1 MCHPNYKQDFIIY
14 YYTSKHTLLVILM
27 QDNDEG
33 IKAPIA
39 FMSIPLK
46 NHELKYS
53 YIEKHAFRVV
63 KVLKIFWF
71 YILHSHSIV
80 YVLDV
85 AVKSVLT

>member
-1 MCHPNYKQDFIIY
+1 
-14 YYTSKHTLLVILM
+14 M

-33 IKAPIA
+33 IQAPIA

-53 YIEKHAFRVV
+53 QIEKHAFAIV
-63 KVLKIFWF
+63 KALKFFWF
-71 YILHSHSIV
+71 YILHSHSII

-85 AVKSVLT
+85 VVKSVLT